1 MGAFQRIK
9 LILSANINHMISK
22 AENPE
27 KILEQLIVEMRKQ
40 LQEAKKEVAVV
51 IAEEKRLERQLDKEK
66 KEAADWEKK
75 AIYAVRS
82 DRDDLARKALARKSE
97 HDTRVAEYQQQ
108 WDTLHSQVEQL
119 RGSLRALSEKIEE
132 ARRKKNLL
140 IARHKRANAQKKI
153 SETMSGLSDT
163 SAFDAFDRMEAKV
176 DTAEAESSASAE
188 LSAEMGFGGDQLE
201 AEFKELRA
209 DSGDDTALLA
219 LKQRMGV
226 ESGGNDEV
234 EAQLAAMKERAGD

>member
-1 MGAFQRIK
+1 MGVFQRIK
-9 LILSANINHMISK
+9 LILSSNINHMISK

-27 KILEQLIVEMRKQ
+27 KILEQLIIEMRKQ

-66 KEAADWEKK
+66 KEAAEWEKK
-75 AIYAVRS
+75 AIFAVRS

-97 HDTRVAEYQQQ
+97 HDARVAEYQQQ
-108 WDTLHSQVEQL
+108 WDQLHAQVETL
-119 RGSLRALSEKIEE
+119 RASLRALSEKIEE

-176 DTAEAESSASAE
+176 DTAEAE
-188 LSAEMGFGGDQLE
+188 
-201 AEFKELRA
+201 FKELRDDA
-209 DSGDDTALLA
+209 SDDTALLA
-219 LKQRMGV
+219 LKQKMGLA
-226 ESGGNDEV
+226 SGGSDEI
-234 EAQLAAMKERAGD
+234 EDQLAAMKERAGD